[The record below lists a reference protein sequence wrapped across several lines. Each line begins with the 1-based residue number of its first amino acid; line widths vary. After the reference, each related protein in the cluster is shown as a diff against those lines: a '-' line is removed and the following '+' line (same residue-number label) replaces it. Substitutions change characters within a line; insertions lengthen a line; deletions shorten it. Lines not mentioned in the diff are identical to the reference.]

1 MSLFARFRRKK
12 EDPEIARRAYLR
24 QSGRIGEATVLDT
37 LSDETGNLIVAFI
50 YTVSGSEYQSSQS
63 IDNAQSQRENDCSPA
78 SRITIRYDPRR
89 PTNSVIV

>member
-1 MSLFARFRRKK
+1 MSLFDRFRRKK
-12 EDPEIARRAYLR
+12 EDPETARRAHLR

-37 LSDETGNLIVAFI
+37 VNDETGSLIVSFL

-63 IDNAQSQRENDCSPA
+63 IDDAQNQRENDCQPA